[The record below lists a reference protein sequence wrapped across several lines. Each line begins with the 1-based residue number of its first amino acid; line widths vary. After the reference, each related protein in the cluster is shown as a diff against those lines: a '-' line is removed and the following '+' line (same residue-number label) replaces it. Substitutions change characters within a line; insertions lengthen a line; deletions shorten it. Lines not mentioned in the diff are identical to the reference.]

1 MGGGGRVA
9 AMSKISHMDLKLYKC
24 YHYQICGKPLLLPA
38 NLTPYWLVGPVWYIW
53 CILPSLVFLLLLC
66 ILLLLRLHLVLILLY
81 NLAPFNKALLL
92 ALAFRWAGAKMVKKA
107 KKYLSD
113 ERTSEPKG

>member
-1 MGGGGRVA
+1 MTPEEEGHHVQHDHRQLC
-9 AMSKISHMDLKLYKC
+9 HPYPHPRPLPFDL
-24 YHYQICGKPLLLPA
+24 
-38 NLTPYWLVGPVWYIW
+38 
-53 CILPSLVFLLLLC
+53 S
-66 ILLLLRLHLVLILLY
+66 